1 MKCEKCNKEIEYVN
15 CHYFTQ
21 QFHPVSLGAYEE
33 EKYYQAEIKGGR
45 EEDYYINVPTFIT
58 ALEFTESIPD
68 LVDSI
73 SCPECDEFPFKNN
86 AVELYNETVD
96 MVFMGEEQLDDTK
109 IKSLG

>member
-1 MKCEKCNKEIEYVN
+1 MKCKNCNKEIEYVN

-33 EKYYQAEIKGGR
+33 EKYYQAEIKGGG
-45 EEDYYINVPTFIT
+45 EESYYINVPTFIT
-58 ALEFTESIPD
+58 ALEFTDSIPD

-73 SCPECDEFPFKNN
+73 SCPECDKFPFKNN

-96 MVFMGEEQLDDTK
+96 MVFMGEEQLDETK
-109 IKSLG
+109 RD

>member
-21 QFHPVSLGAYEE
+21 QLYLVSLGAYEG
-33 EKYYQAEIKGGR
+33 EKYYQAEIKGGGK
-45 EEDYYINVPTFIT
+45 EAYYINVPTFIT
-58 ALEFTESIPD
+58 ALEFTDSIPD

-73 SCPECDEFPFKNN
+73 SCPECDKFPFNNN

-96 MVFMGEEQLDDTK
+96 MVFMGEE
-109 IKSLG
+109 